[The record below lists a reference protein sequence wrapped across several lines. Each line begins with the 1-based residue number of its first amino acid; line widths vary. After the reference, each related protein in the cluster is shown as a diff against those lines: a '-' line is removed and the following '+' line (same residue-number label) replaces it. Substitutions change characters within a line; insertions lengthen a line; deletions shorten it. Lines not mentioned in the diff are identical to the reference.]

1 MLAKV
6 VEFGAMEP
14 LNPKRSAVVGLVAWL
29 VFLLRPTA
37 DSASTELIHRIVLF
51 GVMVVVPWGL
61 SLVPPSDR
69 SGVNFWLYNIAV
81 ALQSSAATSTVIS
94 FFLDKGIL
102 AAALVC
108 GTLII
113 YSVIALYGVTRLIS
127 RRSLFP
133 LAESSIDAGLI
144 YLPVAGAWL
153 VIYRLGIQP
162 FGFGEIIILLT
173 AVHFHFAGFA
183 TPIIAGVNGRA
194 LATRNYPRPV
204 FAFSVFA
211 IVAAMPLVAA
221 GITLTPV
228 VGLIGTLLLSTGLVL
243 LAVLTIGWVRS
254 AITRPVQKVLLI
266 LGALSSCSAMV
277 LATLYAY
284 SLATHTLIFTI
295 PKMAM
300 THGILNAFGFVT
312 CSLFAWSPLTPKDL
326 RSPKGAQLLQP
337 RV

>member
-1 MLAKV
+1 MQ
-6 VEFGAMEP
+6 P
-14 LNPKRSAVVGLVAWL
+14 LNPKRSAAIGLVVWL
-29 VFLLRPTA
+29 VLLLRPTA

-51 GVMVVVPWGL
+51 AVMVIVPWGL

-69 SGVNFWLYNIAV
+69 SGLGFWLFNIAV
-81 ALQSSAATSTVIS
+81 ALQSGGATFTFIS
-94 FFLDKGIL
+94 FFLEKGIW
-102 AAALVC
+102 AGALVC
-108 GTLII
+108 ETLIVYI
-113 YSVIALYGVTRLIS
+113 VIALYGVTRLIS
-127 RRSLFP
+127 RRNFFP
-133 LAESSIDAGLI
+133 IAELSIDAGLL

-153 VIYRLGIQP
+153 VVYRLGIQP
-162 FGFGEIIILLT
+162 FGFGETIILLT

-183 TPIIAGVNGRA
+183 APIIAGVNGRT
-194 LATRNYPRPV
+194 LSTKNYPRPI

-228 VGLIGTLLLSTGLVL
+228 VGLIGTLLLSLGLVL

-254 AITRPVQKVLLI
+254 TMTRPVQKVLLI

-277 LATLYAY
+277 LASLYAY
-284 SLATHTLIFTI
+284 SLVTHTLILTI

-312 CSLFAWSPLTPKDL
+312 CSLYAWSPITPKDL
-326 RSPKGAQLLQP
+326 KSQKEAQLLQP

>member
-1 MLAKV
+1 MQ
-6 VEFGAMEP
+6 P
-14 LNPKRSAVVGLVAWL
+14 LNPKRSAAIGLIAWL

-69 SGVNFWLYNIAV
+69 RGVNFWLFNIAV
-81 ALQSSAATSTVIS
+81 ALQSGGATFTVIS

-102 AAALVC
+102 AAALVSE
-108 GTLII
+108 TVIVYL
-113 YSVIALYGVTRLIS
+113 VIALYGVTRLIS

-133 LAESSIDAGLI
+133 LAELSIDAGLI

-153 VIYRLGIQP
+153 FVYRLGIQP

-183 TPIIAGVNGRA
+183 TPIIAGMNGRV
-194 LATRNYPRPV
+194 LSTKNYPRQI

-228 VGLIGTLLLSTGLVL
+228 VGLVGTLLLSMGLVL
-243 LAVLTIGWVRS
+243 LAVLTVGWVKS
-254 AITRPVQKVLLI
+254 TMTRPVQKVFLI

-277 LATLYAY
+277 LASLYAY
-284 SLATHTLIFTI
+284 SLATHTLILTI
-295 PKMAM
+295 PRMAM

-312 CSLFAWSPLTPKDL
+312 CSLFAWSPMTPKDL
-326 RSPKGAQLLQP
+326 LSRKEAQLLQP
-337 RV
+337 GV